1 MFNNGIRLFKTM
13 QKNGKLIINK
23 VKIYLPINNNKK
35 CLMSFGK
42 EKEKI
47 IAKNNNQ
54 NLLKIKMNIKKFIK
68 ADHIN
73 RALK

>member
-1 MFNNGIRLFKTM
+1 MEMFNNGIRLFKTM

-47 IAKNNNQ
+47 IAKNNN
-54 NLLKIKMNIKKFIK
+54 
-68 ADHIN
+68 
-73 RALK
+73 